1 MRDKDGVAA
10 ITLVAEA
17 AAWARDTMGI
27 TLYEW
32 LQQLYVK
39 YGFFRESLVSVVRKG
54 KEGAEEIQRMM
65 VDFRENPPKEL
76 AGSEVLTVRDYKSL
90 EEINLRSG
98 VRTPID
104 QDSSNVLQWI
114 TADGSI
120 ISVRPSGT
128 EPKIKFYFGV
138 KEPLP
143 SVEQYD
149 EVLAALDAKIEQIK
163 ADLKL

>member
-1 MRDKDGVAA
+1 
-10 ITLVAEA
+10 
-17 AAWARDTMGI
+17 MGL

-39 YGFFRESLVSVVRKG
+39 YGFYRESLVSLVLKG
-54 KEGAEEIQRMM
+54 MDGAEQIQKMM
-65 VDFRENPPKEL
+65 IDFRANPPKAL
-76 AGSEVLTVRDYKSL
+76 AGSEVITVRDYKTL
-90 EEINLRSG
+90 EETNLQSG
-98 VRTPID
+98 EVVHID

-138 KEPLP
+138 KEPLA
-143 SVEQYD
+143 SVE
-149 EVLAALDAKIEQIK
+149 EFEAVEAKLDAKIEQIK
-163 ADLKL
+163 KDLNLI